1 MSEAETIRE
10 DTANEV
16 CRTVLD
22 VAMAHGVTTA
32 VCSPGSRNAPLLIA
46 AASRRELRKHIVIDE
61 RSAAFVALGIA
72 ATSRR
77 PVALICT
84 SGTAMLNYAPAVAE
98 AYYQHLPLI
107 VISADRPQQWIDQ
120 DDSQTIRQ
128 YEALANI
135 VKKSYDIDG
144 SNNPDGETLWMANRL
159 VNDAMCVA
167 MGRPEGPVHI
177 NVRLSPPLGAKSAS
191 SAAPTRIIRMVRPEG
206 IPDKAEMAR
215 LADSVAAARVLV
227 VAGFMPPD
235 NRLNEAMARM
245 AALPNVAV
253 MAETISNLHL
263 PGRPWAVDVTLSTL
277 TARDKEKLRPDII
290 ISIGGALVSR
300 QIKEY
305 MRSCTQAE
313 NWAVGYSHTTAD
325 CFKNLSV
332 RIEADRARFIRQI
345 AALTSR
351 RKNITEASGAGS
363 YATLWAEARA
373 RSIESAESFIGNA
386 PWSELKAFDI
396 ILRGLPLS
404 ANLHLSNGTSIRY
417 AQITMRE
424 MPHAC
429 YCNRGVSG
437 IDGSTSTAI
446 GSSLVY
452 KGMTVLITGD
462 MSMAYDIGALGLRL
476 AGNNFRLIVID
487 NGGGGIFRFIGSTSG
502 LEELEEYFCVEP
514 STPYAGLAKAW
525 EWRYMEAA
533 SEKELAGTLPAFF
546 DPAAGKTILRVKCDP
561 ETGAATLKR
570 FMRRAAEPQG

>member
-1 MSEAETIRE
+1 MSETEEIRD

-16 CRTVLD
+16 CRTLLD
-22 VAMAHGVTTA
+22 VAMAHGVATA
-32 VCSPGSRNAPLLIA
+32 VCSPGSRNTPLLIA
-46 AASRRELRKHIVIDE
+46 AASRKELKKHIVIDE
-61 RSAAFVALGIA
+61 RSAAFIALGIA

-77 PVALICT
+77 PTALICT

-128 YEALANI
+128 YEALSNI

-144 SNNPDGETLWMANRL
+144 GNNPDEETLWMANRL

-167 MGRPEGPVHI
+167 TGHPAGPVHI
-177 NVRLSPPLGAKSAS
+177 NVRLSPPLGAKT
-191 SAAPTRIIRMVRPEG
+191 AAPPVSPRIIRMVRPEG
-206 IPDKAEMAR
+206 MPDKTSMAE
-215 LADSVAAARVLV
+215 LADRVASAKVLV
-227 VAGFMPPD
+227 IAGFMPPD
-235 NRLNEAMARM
+235 NRLNEAIARM
-245 AALPNVAV
+245 ATLPNVAV

-277 TARDKEKLRPDII
+277 TDRDKEELRPDII

-305 MRSCTQAE
+305 MRSCTRAE
-313 NWAVGYSHTTAD
+313 NWVVGYSHTTAD
-325 CFKNLSV
+325 CFKNLST
-332 RIEADRARFIRQI
+332 RIEADRARFIRQL

-351 RKNITEASGAGS
+351 REKLTEESGTGN
-363 YATLWAEARA
+363 YGTLWKEARL
-373 RSIESAESFIGNA
+373 RSTESAEAFISDC

-396 ILRGLPLS
+396 ILRRLPLS

-417 AQITMRE
+417 AQLTMKE

-446 GSSLVY
+446 GSSLCY
-452 KGMTVLITGD
+452 KGLTVLITGD
-462 MSMAYDIGALGLRL
+462 MSMAYDAGALGLRL
-476 AGNNFRLIVID
+476 VGDTFRMIVID

-502 LEELEEYFCVEP
+502 LDELEEYFCADP
-514 STPYAGLAKAW
+514 ATPYEGIAKAW
-525 EWRYMEAA
+525 GWRYMEAS
-533 SEKELAGTLPAFF
+533 SEKKLAGTLPAFF
-546 DPAAGKTILRVKCDP
+546 DPKAGKTMLRVVCDP

-570 FMRRAAEPQG
+570 FMRRSRMGEE

>member
-1 MSEAETIRE
+1 MSEPETIRE
-10 DTANEV
+10 DTANRA
-16 CRTVLD
+16 CRIVLD

-107 VISADRPQQWIDQ
+107 VVSADRPQQWIDQ

-135 VKKSYDIDG
+135 VKRSYDIDG
-144 SNNPDGETLWMANRL
+144 GNNPDEERLWMANRL

-167 MGRPEGPVHI
+167 TGRPEGPVHI
-177 NVRLSPPLGAKSAS
+177 NVRLSPPLGAKSAT
-191 SAAPTRIIRMVRPEG
+191 ATAPTRIIRMVSPEG
-206 IPDKAEMAR
+206 IPDKSTMAR
-215 LADSVAAARVLV
+215 LADRVAAARVLV

-235 NRLNEAMARM
+235 NRLNEAMARI

-263 PGRPWAVDVTLSTL
+263 PGRLWAIDVTLSTL
-277 TARDKEKLRPDII
+277 SPRDKEQLRPDII

-305 MRSCTQAE
+305 MRDCTQAE
-313 NWAVGYSHTTAD
+313 NWVVGYSHTTAD
-325 CFKNLSV
+325 CFKNLST

-363 YATLWAEARA
+363 YATLWAQARA

-417 AQITMRE
+417 AQITMRK

-437 IDGSTSTAI
+437 IDGTTSTAI
-446 GSSLVY
+446 GSSLAY

-462 MSMAYDIGALGLRL
+462 MSMAYDVGALGLRL
-476 AGNNFRLIVID
+476 VGDKFRLIVID
-487 NGGGGIFRFIGSTSG
+487 NGGGGIFRFISSTSG
-502 LEELEEYFCVEP
+502 LEELDDYFCVDP
-514 STPYAGLAKAW
+514 ATPYEGLSKAW
-525 EWRYMEAA
+525 EWRYIEAA
-533 SEKELAGTLPAFF
+533 SEEELKQKLPAFF
-546 DPAAGKTILRVKCDP
+546 DPTAGKTMLRVKCDP

>member
-1 MSEAETIRE
+1 MSEPETIRE
-10 DTANEV
+10 DTANGV
-16 CRTVLD
+16 CRIVLD

-46 AASRRELRKHIVIDE
+46 AAARKELSKHIVVDE

-135 VKKSYDIDG
+135 VKRSYDIDG
-144 SNNPDGETLWMANRL
+144 GNNPDEEELWMANRL
-159 VNDAMCVA
+159 INDAMCVA
-167 MGRPEGPVHI
+167 TGRPEGPVHI

-191 SAAPTRIIRMVRPEG
+191 RGTPTRIIRMVRPEG
-206 IPDKAEMAR
+206 IPDKATMAR
-215 LADSVAAARVLV
+215 LADRVAAARVLV
-227 VAGFMPPD
+227 VAGFMAPD
-235 NRLNEAMARM
+235 NRLNEAMASM

-263 PGRPWAVDVTLSTL
+263 RRRPWAVDVTLSTL
-277 TARDKEKLRPDII
+277 SPQDKEQLRPDII
-290 ISIGGALVSR
+290 ISLGGALVSR

-305 MRSCTQAE
+305 MRNCTQAE
-313 NWAVGYSHTTAD
+313 NWVVGYSHTTAD
-325 CFKNLSV
+325 CFKNLTK

-351 RKNITEASGAGS
+351 RKGLTEASGAVNYGE
-363 YATLWAEARA
+363 LWAEARR
-373 RSIESAESFIGNA
+373 RSTASAETFIENA

-396 ILRGLPLS
+396 ILRGLPPQ

-446 GSSLVY
+446 GSALAY
-452 KGMTVLITGD
+452 KGMTVLVTGD

-476 AGNNFRLIVID
+476 VGDKFRLIVID
-487 NGGGGIFRFIGSTSG
+487 NGGGGIFRFISSTSG
-502 LEELEEYFCVEP
+502 LEELDDYFCVDP
-514 STPYAGLAKAW
+514 ATPYSGLAKAW
-525 EWRYMEAA
+525 GWRYMEAS
-533 SEKELAGTLPAFF
+533 SEKELAGMLPAFF
-546 DPAAGKTILRVKCDP
+546 DPTAGKTILRVKCDP

>member
-1 MSEAETIRE
+1 MSEPETIRE
-10 DTANEV
+10 DTANRV
-16 CRTVLD
+16 CRIVLD

-46 AASRRELRKHIVIDE
+46 AAARKELSKHIVVDE

-191 SAAPTRIIRMVRPEG
+191 SAAPTRIIRTVRPEG

-215 LADSVAAARVLV
+215 LADRVAAARVLV
-227 VAGFMPPD
+227 VAGFMAPD

-263 PGRPWAVDVTLSTL
+263 QGRPWAVDVTLSIL
-277 TARDKEKLRPDII
+277 SPQDKEQLRPDII
-290 ISIGGALVSR
+290 ISLGGALVSR

-313 NWAVGYSHTTAD
+313 NWVVGYSHTTAD
-325 CFKNLSV
+325 CFKNLTK
-332 RIEADRARFIRQI
+332 RIEADRTRFIRQI
-345 AALTSR
+345 ATLTSR
-351 RKNITEASGAGS
+351 RKGLTEASGVGNYGA
-363 YATLWAEARA
+363 LWAEARELSTA
-373 RSIESAESFIGNA
+373 SAETFIENA

-396 ILRGLPLS
+396 ILRGLPPQS
-404 ANLHLSNGTSIRY
+404 NLHLSNGTSIRY
-417 AQITMRE
+417 AQITMRK

-437 IDGSTSTAI
+437 IDGTTSTAI
-446 GSSLVY
+446 GSSLAY
-452 KGMTVLITGD
+452 KGMTVLVTGD
-462 MSMAYDIGALGLRL
+462 MSMAYDVGALGLRL
-476 AGNNFRLIVID
+476 VGDKFRLIVID
-487 NGGGGIFRFIGSTSG
+487 NGGGGIFRFISSTSG
-502 LEELEEYFCVEP
+502 LEELDDYFCVDP
-514 STPYAGLAKAW
+514 ATPYAGLARAW
-525 EWRYMEAA
+525 GWRYMEAA
-533 SEKELAGTLPAFF
+533 SENELAGTLPAFF

-570 FMRRAAEPQG
+570 FMQRAAEPQG